1 MEETLLQTALERLAE
16 ADILLVQGLPPEA
29 DYRFKHA
36 LILDVAYENLLKS
49 RRQILHRRVAGALR
63 DNITA
68 SATPEPELLAHHFKQ
83 AGMPAAAIEW
93 WGKAAQRSLERS
105 ALIEAIA
112 QFTRALDHIATLPP
126 TPALRREQINFQVAL
141 ITPLVHVK
149 GYAASETRAAVERAH
164 VLIEQAQALGEPP
177 DDPLLLFSVLYGFW
191 AANINGDVALDLATQ
206 FLTLAEKERMT
217 TVQPHAHHCM
227 GVSLLETGDIAGGRA
242 HFDPAQHR
250 LLATRFGQMRECRRF
265 PVGRRPRGSLAI
277 PTLRSQMLSERLAM
291 RASSAKS
298 PRC

>member
-1 MEETLLQTALERLAE
+1 MGRLDRIGPAREVAQIGAVIGRDFSYPLLRAVSDLEDRSLQAALERLAD

-49 RRQILHRRVAGALR
+49 RRQILHRRVAGALH
-63 DNITA
+63 DNIAA

-83 AGMPAAAIEW
+83 AGMPGAAIEW
-93 WGKAAQRSLERS
+93 WGKAGQRSLERS

-164 VLIEQAQALGEPP
+164 ALIEQAQNTRTPHSDRER
-177 DDPLLLFSVLYGFW
+177 PLSG
-191 AANINGDVALDLATQ
+191 
-206 FLTLAEKERMT
+206 
-217 TVQPHAHHCM
+217 
-227 GVSLLETGDIAGGRA
+227 
-242 HFDPAQHR
+242 
-250 LLATRFGQMRECRRF
+250 
-265 PVGRRPRGSLAI
+265 RPRSI
-277 PTLRSQMLSERLAM
+277 PGTALRRIT
-291 RASSAKS
+291 
-298 PRC
+298 RCS